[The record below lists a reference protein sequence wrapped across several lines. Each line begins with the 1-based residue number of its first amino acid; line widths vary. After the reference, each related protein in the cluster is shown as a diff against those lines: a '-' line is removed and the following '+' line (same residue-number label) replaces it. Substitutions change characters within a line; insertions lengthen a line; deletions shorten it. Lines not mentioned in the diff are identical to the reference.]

1 MAHTYTVQL
10 GARGRIVLPAEIRER
25 LAVKPGDRLVLILD
39 DSGEV
44 RIVNRRRQ
52 VDECAGMFKHLAP
65 HGRLASEDLIAE
77 RREDAMREERE

>member
-25 LAVKPGDRLVLILD
+25 LAVKPGQ
-39 DSGEV
+39 V

-65 HGRLASEDLIAE
+65 HGRLASEELIAE
-77 RREDAMREERE
+77 RREEAKREERE